1 MISLIIKRI
10 FILFRKTISMR
21 FTFFK
26 RNSDSQ
32 KKAKN
37 EMINIVNSQHTWDH
51 RVNKIIKDINSL

>member
-21 FTFFK
+21 FTTFK